1 MPKNL
6 WIGSS
11 YKLSTAMKPNLVE
24 LEEENWHL
32 MEPNDVFQ
40 ALLTPEE
47 GLTSAEVKRRREK
60 YGLNE
65 ITEEKKISRPKI
77 FFSQFKNAL
86 ILILLVATAI
96 SAAIGNV
103 VDATVIFAAVLLVVT
118 LGFFFEYR
126 SEMAIKALKEMAA
139 PTAHVLREG
148 TEVKIPSK
156 EIVPGDMLLLRAG
169 DRIAADARVFEE
181 VNLTVDESPLTG
193 ESIAVKKDVS
203 VLTGDVIIAERTN
216 MVYSGTTVLHG
227 RGKGVVTATGMRTEF
242 GKIATMLAGA
252 NEEETPLK
260 RRINEIGRRLS
271 VFYLAI
277 CSTIFVLGVLS
288 GVSRLW
294 MLIWSISLA
303 VAIVPE
309 TLPLVITGTLALG
322 VQRMARKRAI
332 VRKLPA
338 VETLGCI
345 TAICSDKTGTLTK
358 NEMTARRV
366 YVGGKMIEVTGA
378 GYAPTG
384 DFIDPENG
392 KKIDPYIDESLKM
405 AFQIATLCN
414 DSRLRMVDGEYK
426 ISGDPTE
433 GALIVAAGKAGL
445 HKDELEKRYR
455 RVGEIPFER
464 ERKRMTTVHQDSVAG
479 KKMAYVKGAPEVLLN
494 LSTCIHR
501 DKKGKA
507 VIEEI
512 TEEGRRTV
520 LDVNDEMAAE
530 ALRVIAVAYRE
541 LPGEE
546 KVDYTTE
553 EVEKDLVFVGLFG
566 MSDPPR
572 EEVKE
577 AIERCKTAGI
587 KPIMITGDHKLT
599 ALAIAD
605 ELGIVSKPLNDEKVL
620 TGADLD
626 KMSEEELEEIVN
638 DVVVYSRVS
647 PAHKLR
653 IVESLKRRGHVV
665 AMTGDGIND
674 APALKRSDVGIAMN
688 SGTDVAKEASD
699 MVLTDD
705 NFATIVAAIHEGRA
719 IYDNMKKFLV
729 YQLSYSF
736 AEVCLLAGAFFF
748 GLFFL
753 GVPWIPLTAILILWA
768 NLVIEDLPAMGLGID
783 PPDPDIMERKPRD
796 PKDGIF
802 TKRMLL
808 MLILMSAV
816 IFIGCLVI
824 FLQYLPE
831 YGIGPIGDDIL
842 KKAQTMVF
850 ATFIL
855 YEMINAFNARSERHS
870 LLRVGVFSN
879 KWLILG
885 VIGSLLL
892 MVFAIQIPFTGRFF
906 HTVPLTGLDWGIAL
920 ATSIT
925 IFIAVEVWKALSNT
939 FSFYKRKKGMSIS

>member
-1 MPKNL
+1 MPKNS

-11 YKLSTAMKPNLVE
+11 YKLCTAMKPGLVE
-24 LEEENWHL
+24 EEKNWHL
-32 MEPNDVFQ
+32 MEPNDIVQ
-40 ALLTPEE
+40 ALLTSEE
-47 GLTSAEVKRRREK
+47 GLTSAEVKRRKEK

-65 ITEEKKISRPKI
+65 ITEEKKISIPKI
-77 FFSQFKNAL
+77 FCSQFKNAL
-86 ILILLVATAI
+86 IIILLVATAI

-103 VDATVIFAAVLLVVT
+103 VDAAVIFAAVLLVVT

-126 SEMAIKALKEMAA
+126 SEKAIKALKEMAA

-148 TEVKIPSK
+148 NEVKIPSK
-156 EIVPGDMLLLRAG
+156 EVVPGDILLLRAG
-169 DRIAADARVFEE
+169 DRVAADARLFEE

-193 ESIAVKKDVS
+193 ESIAVNKDAS
-203 VLTGDVIIAERTN
+203 VLNEDVILAERRN

-227 RGKGVVTATGMRTEF
+227 RGKGLVTATGMRTEF

-260 RRINEIGRRLS
+260 RRINEFGRWLS

-277 CSTIFVLGVLS
+277 CSTIFMLGVLS
-288 GVSRLW
+288 GVSSLW

-332 VRKLPA
+332 VRRLPA

-358 NEMTARRV
+358 NEMTVRRV
-366 YVGGKMIEVTGA
+366 YVGERMIEVTGA

-384 DFIDPENG
+384 DFLDQENG

-405 AFQIATLCN
+405 ALQIATLCN

-445 HKDELEKRYR
+445 HKDELENKYR

-464 ERKRMTTVHQDSVAG
+464 ERKRMTTVHRDLVAG
-479 KKMAYVKGAPEVLLN
+479 KKVAYVKGAPEVVLN
-494 LSTCIHR
+494 LSTCTYR
-501 DKKGKA
+501 DNKGEA

-546 KVDYTTE
+546 NVDYTTE

-605 ELGIVSKPLNDEKVL
+605 ELGIISKPLNDEKVL
-620 TGADLD
+620 TGAELE
-626 KMSEEELEEIVN
+626 KMSEEELEGIVD
-638 DVVVYSRVS
+638 DVAVYSRVS

-653 IVESLKRRGHVV
+653 IVESLKRWGHVV

-705 NFATIVAAIHEGRA
+705 NFATIVAAIHEGRG
-719 IYDNMKKFLV
+719 IYDNMKKFLL
-729 YQLSYSF
+729 YQLSYSL
-736 AEVCLLAGAFFF
+736 AEVSLLAGAFFF
-748 GLFFL
+748 GLFLL
-753 GVPWIPLTAILILWA
+753 GVPLFPLIAIQILWA

-796 PKDGIF
+796 PDERVF
-802 TKRMLL
+802 TKRTLN

-824 FLQYLPE
+824 FLLYLARTE
-831 YGIGPIGDDIL
+831 L
-842 KKAQTMVF
+842 AKAQSMVF

-870 LLRVGVFSN
+870 LLRVGVLSN

-885 VIGSLLL
+885 VLGSLLL

-925 IFIAVEVWKALSNT
+925 IFIAVEVWKAVNMIFL
-939 FSFYKRKKGMSIS
+939 

>member
-1 MPKNL
+1 MAGASL
-6 WIGSS
+6 R
-11 YKLSTAMKPNLVE
+11 V
-24 LEEENWHL
+24 EEEKWHL

-40 ALLTPEE
+40 RLLTPEE
-47 GLTSAEVKRRREK
+47 GLTSIEVKRRRER

-65 ITEEKKISRPKI
+65 LREEKRISRPKI
-77 FFSQFKNAL
+77 FLSQFKNAL

-103 VDATVIFAAVLLVVT
+103 VDTAVIFAAVLLVVT
-118 LGFFFEYR
+118 MGFFFEYR
-126 SEMAIKALKEMAA
+126 SEKAIKALKEMAA

-148 TEVKIPSK
+148 NEVKIPSK
-156 EIVPGDMLLLRAG
+156 EIVPGDILLLRAG
-169 DRIAADARVFEE
+169 DRVAADARLLEGA
-181 VNLTVDESPLTG
+181 NLTVDESPLTG
-193 ESIAVKKDVS
+193 ESIAVNKDAS
-203 VLTGDVIIAERTN
+203 VLTGDVILAERRN

-252 NEEETPLK
+252 KEEETPLK
-260 RRINEIGRRLS
+260 RRINEIGRK
-271 VFYLAI
+271 
-277 CSTIFVLGVLS
+277 LS
-288 GVSRLW
+288 GAYVVIALSLLAVGFLKGDDLLV

-303 VAIVPE
+303 VALVPE
-309 TLPLVITGTLALG
+309 TLPLIITGTLALG

-358 NEMTARRV
+358 NEMTVRKV
-366 YVGGKMIEVTGA
+366 YAGGKLLEVTGA

-384 DFIDPENG
+384 DFLDLEKG
-392 KKIDPYIDESLKM
+392 EKIDPGKDENLQR
-405 AFQIATLCN
+405 AFQIATLCT
-414 DSRLRMVDGEYK
+414 DSRLRMVDGGYK
-426 ISGDPTE
+426 ISGTPTE
-433 GALIVAAGKAGL
+433 GALVVVAQKAGL
-445 HKDELEKRYR
+445 QKDELEKRYR
-455 RVGEIPFER
+455 RIGEIPFER
-464 ERKRMTTVHQDSVAG
+464 ERKRMTTVHHDLVEG
-479 KKMAYVKGAPEVLLN
+479 KKVAYVKGAPEVVLN
-494 LSTCIHR
+494 LSTSIHR
-501 DKKGKA
+501 DKKGEA
-507 VIEEI
+507 VIEGI
-512 TEEGRRTV
+512 TEEDRRTV
-520 LDVNDEMAAE
+520 LEVNDLMAAE

-541 LPGEE
+541 LPEE
-546 KVDYTTE
+546 EPVDYDTGD
-553 EVEKDLVFVGLFG
+553 VEKDLVFVGLFG

-599 ALAIAD
+599 ALAIAE
-605 ELGIVSKPLNDEKVL
+605 ELGIVSKPLDAEKVL
-620 TGADLD
+620 TGAELE
-626 KMSEEELEEIVN
+626 KMSEDELEEIVD

-653 IVESLKRRGHVV
+653 IVESLTRRGHVV

-699 MVLTDD
+699 MVLTDN

-719 IYDNMKKFLV
+719 IYDNVKKYLT
-729 YQLSYSF
+729 YILSYGFS
-736 AEVCLLAGAFFF
+736 EVCLLAGAFFY
-748 GLFFL
+748 GLPF
-753 GVPWIPLTAILILWA
+753 PLIAIQILWA
-768 NLVIEDLPAMGLGID
+768 NIVIEDLPAIGLGID
-783 PPDPDIMERKPRD
+783 PPAPDIMDRKPRD
-796 PKDGIF
+796 PNEHVF
-802 TKRMLL
+802 TRRTLHL
-808 MLILMSAV
+808 LILMSAV

-824 FLQYLPE
+824 FLRYLARTE
-831 YGIGPIGDDIL
+831 L
-842 KKAQTMVF
+842 AKAQSMVF

-885 VIGSLLL
+885 VLGSLLL
-892 MVFAIQIPFTGRFF
+892 MVFAIQIPVTGRFF

-920 ATSIT
+920 ATSST
-925 IFIAVEVWKALSNT
+925 IFIAVEVWKAVSNT
-939 FSFYKRKKGMSIS
+939 FSFYKRK

>member
-1 MPKNL
+1 
-6 WIGSS
+6 
-11 YKLSTAMKPNLVE
+11 MKPNLVE
-24 LEEENWHL
+24 LEEKNWHL

-40 ALLTPEE
+40 TLLTSEE
-47 GLTSAEVKRRREK
+47 GLTSAEVKRREEK

-65 ITEEKKISRPKI
+65 IREEKKISRPKI

-156 EIVPGDMLLLRAG
+156 EIVPGDLLLLRAG
-169 DRIAADARVFEE
+169 DRIAADARLVEE
-181 VNLTVDESPLTG
+181 MNLTVDESPLTG
-193 ESIAVKKDVS
+193 ESIAVNKDAS
-203 VLTGDVIIAERTN
+203 VLKGDVILAERMN

-260 RRINEIGRRLS
+260 RRINEIGRKLS
-271 VFYLAI
+271 VAYVVIAI
-277 CSTIFVLGVLS
+277 ATVAVGILKEPTLE
-288 GVSRLW
+288 RLLP

-303 VAIVPE
+303 VALVPE
-309 TLPLVITGTLALG
+309 TLPLIITGTLALG

-358 NEMTARRV
+358 NEMTVRRV

-384 DFIDPENG
+384 DFLDPENG
-392 KKIDPYIDESLKM
+392 GKIDPREYESLQM
-405 AFQIATLCN
+405 AFQIATLCT
-414 DSRLRMVDGEYK
+414 DSRLKMVDGGYK

-433 GALIVAAGKAGL
+433 GALVVVAQKAGL
-445 HKDELEKRYR
+445 HKDELENKYR

-464 ERKRMTTVHQDSVAG
+464 ERKRMTTVHQDFVDG
-479 KKMAYVKGAPEVLLN
+479 KEVAYVKGAPEVVLN
-494 LSTCIHR
+494 LSTSIHR

-507 VIEEI
+507 VIEGI
-512 TEEGRRTV
+512 TEDDRRTV
-520 LDVNDEMAAE
+520 LEVNDMMAAE

-541 LPGEE
+541 LPGDETP
-546 KVDYTTE
+546 DYDTGDI
-553 EVEKDLVFVGLFG
+553 EKDLVFVGLFG

-577 AIERCKTAGI
+577 AIERCKKAGI

-605 ELGIVSKPLNDEKVL
+605 ELGIVSKPLDDEKVL
-620 TGADLD
+620 TGADLE
-626 KMSEEELEEIVN
+626 KMSEDELEEIVN

-653 IVESLKRRGHVV
+653 IVESLTRRGHVV

-719 IYDNMKKFLV
+719 IYDNVKKYLT
-729 YQLSYSF
+729 YILSYGFS
-736 AEVCLLAGAFFF
+736 EVCLLAGAFFY
-748 GLFFL
+748 GLPF
-753 GVPWIPLTAILILWA
+753 PLIAIQILWA
-768 NLVIEDLPAMGLGID
+768 NIVIEDLPAIGLGID
-783 PPDPDIMERKPRD
+783 PPAPDIMDRKPRD
-796 PKDGIF
+796 PNERVF
-802 TKRMLL
+802 TRRTLN

-824 FLQYLPE
+824 FLKYLASTE
-831 YGIGPIGDDIL
+831 L
-842 KKAQTMVF
+842 AKAQSMVF

-939 FSFYKRKKGMSIS
+939 FSFTKDN

>member
-1 MPKNL
+1 MN
-6 WIGSS
+6 
-11 YKLSTAMKPNLVE
+11 PNLVE

-32 MEPNDVFQ
+32 MEPRDVVQ
-40 ALLTPEE
+40 TLLTSDE
-47 GLTSAEVKRRREK
+47 GLTSAEVKRRQET

-65 ITEEKKISRPKI
+65 LTEEKKISRPTI
-77 FFSQFKNAL
+77 FLSQFKNAL

-103 VDATVIFAAVLLVVT
+103 IDATVIFAAVLLVVT
-118 LGFFFEYR
+118 MGFFFEYR
-126 SEMAIKALKEMAA
+126 SEKAIKALKEMAA
-139 PTAHVLREG
+139 PTAHVLRAG
-148 TEVKIPSK
+148 NEVKIPSK
-156 EIVPGDMLLLRAG
+156 EIVPGDLLLLRVG
-169 DRIAADARVFEE
+169 DRIAADARLLEE
-181 VNLTVDESPLTG
+181 VDLMVDESPLTG
-193 ESIAVKKDVS
+193 ESIAVNKDVS
-203 VLTGDVIIAERTN
+203 VLNEDVILAERIN

-252 NEEETPLK
+252 KEEETPLK
-260 RRINEIGRRLS
+260 RRINEIGRWLS
-271 VFYLAI
+271 AAYVVIVLALLA
-277 CSTIFVLGVLS
+277 VGVIKGYDFL
-288 GVSRLW
+288 V
-294 MLIWSISLA
+294 MLIWGISLA
-303 VAIVPE
+303 VALVPE

-322 VQRMARKRAI
+322 VQRMARERAI

-358 NEMTARRV
+358 NEMTVRKV
-366 YVGGKMIEVTGA
+366 YAGGKLIEVTGA

-384 DFIDPENG
+384 DFLDLEKGEKIAPG
-392 KKIDPYIDESLKM
+392 KDESLQL
-405 AFQIATLCN
+405 AFQIATLCT
-414 DSRLRMVDGEYK
+414 DSKLRMVDGGYK
-426 ISGDPTE
+426 ISGTPTE
-433 GALIVAAGKAGL
+433 GALVVVAQKAGL

-455 RVGEIPFER
+455 RIGEIPFER
-464 ERKRMTTVHQDSVAG
+464 ERKRMTTVHQDFVDG
-479 KKMAYVKGAPEVLLN
+479 KEVAYVKGAPEVVLN

-501 DKKGKA
+501 DKNGIA
-507 VIEEI
+507 VIDGL
-512 TEEGRRTV
+512 TEEDRRTV
-520 LDVNDEMAAE
+520 LEVNDEMAAE

-541 LPGEE
+541 LPEDE
-546 KVDYTTE
+546 PVDCTPGDI
-553 EVEKDLVFVGLFG
+553 EKDLIFVGLFG

-577 AIERCKTAGI
+577 AIEQCKTAGI

-605 ELGIVSKPLNDEKVL
+605 ELGIVSKPLDDEKVL
-620 TGADLD
+620 TGAELER
-626 KMSEEELEEIVN
+626 MSEEELEEIVD

-653 IVESLKRRGHVV
+653 IVESLTRRGHVV

-699 MVLTDD
+699 MILTDN

-719 IYDNMKKFLV
+719 IYDNVKKYLT
-729 YQLSYSF
+729 YILSYGF
-736 AEVCLLAGAFFF
+736 AEVSLLAGAFFY
-748 GLFFL
+748 GLPF
-753 GVPWIPLTAILILWA
+753 PLIATQILWA
-768 NLVIEDLPAMGLGID
+768 NIVIEDLPAIGLGID
-783 PPDPDIMERKPRD
+783 PPDPDIMDRKPRD
-796 PKDGIF
+796 PNERVF
-802 TKRMLL
+802 TKRTLH

-824 FLQYLPE
+824 FLRYLARTE
-831 YGIGPIGDDIL
+831 L
-842 KKAQTMVF
+842 AKAQSMVF

-870 LLRVGVFSN
+870 LLKVGIFSN

-885 VIGSLLL
+885 VISSLLL
-892 MVFAIQIPFTGRFF
+892 MVFAIQLPFTGRFF

-925 IFIAVEVWKALSNT
+925 IFIAVEVWKVLSNT
-939 FSFYKRKKGMSIS
+939 FFLKNLSFKKKALPKKQS